1 MVTETQLIYTVNA
14 NGMGKTWNLFG
25 YYSGN
30 PCTGRQRRVQ
40 APSSDSCVAS
50 CCQQR
55 RWQRLRQWPLAAGS
69 ATRTAVAT
77 AGRRGGGLWGSRE
90 RTSCDATKGTT
101 AGNTLC
107 WIILLSDYAGP
118 RAVSDL
124 YYTDIRYR
132 VVGLQSKEN
141 KQDLTGP
148 VSVAIR
154 LCYKSRN

>member
-1 MVTETQLIYTVNA
+1 MQTEWAKHEIC
-14 NGMGKTWNLFG
+14 FG

-30 PCTGRQRRVQ
+30 HCTGRQRRVHCPGTELWLMRSFLLATSAMA
-40 APSSDSCVAS
+40 APAAATSSGRFA
-50 CCQQR
+50 
-55 RWQRLRQWPLAAGS
+55 P
-69 ATRTAVAT
+69 ATKTAVAA
-77 AGRRGGGLWGSRE
+77 AGRRSGGLWGCRE

-101 AGNTLC
+101 AANTFC
-107 WIILLSDYAGP
+107 WIVLLSDYAGP

-132 VVGLQSKEN
+132 VIGLQSKEN